1 MFMIMKGPTIL
12 ITNTPNATRNVQQ
25 QVENRNG
32 VVVESEVPSVR
43 KSEREEVRTLDEGK
57 RAVNGKNLASNARRV
72 QDQEQVVPEEEQP

>member
-12 ITNTPNATRNVQQ
+12 IAHTPNATRNIQQ

-57 RAVNGKNLASNARRV
+57 RAVNGENLAGNARRV